1 MRLFVT
7 GAAGFIG
14 FHLCSRLLK
23 DGHQVSGADNLNSY
37 YDVRLKEGRLGIL
50 KGQPGFQF
58 FKQDLSERE
67 ATHQLI
73 LGQKPDMVLHLGAQ
87 AGVRYSIENPH
98 AYVDSNLVAFVNILE
113 ACRALKVRHL
123 VYASSSSV
131 YGANNR
137 VPFSVEDRA
146 DHPLSFYAATKR
158 SNELMAYSYSHLFQ
172 LPVTGL
178 RFFTVYGP
186 WGRPDMSYFLFAE
199 AIREGREIKVFNHGD
214 MKRDFTYVDDI
225 VEGIVRIMNLPP
237 TGEKPPY
244 QLFNIG
250 NNDPVPLMEFIGH
263 LEDLMGR
270 KAEMKFLPLQPG
282 DMLETCADIEALAQ
296 KTGYRPQTKIR
307 DGLKR
312 FVDWYLDW
320 KKN

>member
-1 MRLFVT
+1 
-7 GAAGFIG
+7 
-14 FHLCSRLLK
+14 
-23 DGHQVSGADNLNSY
+23 
-37 YDVRLKEGRLGIL
+37 
-50 KGQPGFQF
+50 
-58 FKQDLSERE
+58 
-67 ATHQLI
+67 
-73 LGQKPDMVLHLGAQ
+73 
-87 AGVRYSIENPH
+87 
-98 AYVDSNLVAFVNILE
+98 
-113 ACRALKVRHL
+113 
-123 VYASSSSV
+123 
-131 YGANNR
+131 
-137 VPFSVEDRA
+137 
-146 DHPLSFYAATKR
+146 
-158 SNELMAYSYSHLFQ
+158 
-172 LPVTGL
+172 
-178 RFFTVYGP
+178 
-186 WGRPDMSYFLFAE
+186 
-199 AIREGREIKVFNHGD
+199 
-214 MKRDFTYVDDI
+214 VDDI